1 MISRLT
7 SRIPVRAFALVVI
20 LAAAGYSP
28 RGAAELDLDRVFEP
42 VIALEARVPG
52 DARSADTLGTVRGG
66 TGIIID
72 GSGLVLTIGYLIMEA
87 VEVDLL
93 PNGLGGGRLPA
104 DVVAWDQNTG
114 LGLVRSRQPLAA
126 APMPLGESAPLRSGD
141 AVIAVSWER
150 MDGLLPAVVVE
161 RRVYAG
167 YWEYLLEDAI
177 FVAPIHPGFP
187 GAALI
192 DLQGRL
198 VGIGGFALSDEVD
211 EDEVVGSVFVPID
224 ALKPVLAEL
233 LLDGRPSELRPWI
246 GLYCEEAGGVLRVR
260 RVPAYG
266 PAARAGVQAGDRVV
280 SVAGTR
286 VVSLEDFYRRLWS
299 SVRPGERVLLGLQR
313 GGEPF
318 SMEVKAGDRYSTL
331 RLNYLPR

>member
-1 MISRLT
+1 MFSKLT
-7 SRIPVRAFALVVI
+7 SRVPLRAFALAVI
-20 LAAAGYSP
+20 LAAVGYSP
-28 RGAAELDLDRVFEP
+28 RGAAELDLDRVLAP

-52 DARSADTLGTVRGG
+52 DARTAATLGTVRGG
-66 TGIIID
+66 TGVVID

-114 LGLVRSRQPLAA
+114 LGLVRSRQPLDA

-141 AVIAVSWER
+141 AVIAVSWEG
-150 MDGLLPAVVVE
+150 MAGLLPAVVVE

-246 GLYCEEAGGVLRVR
+246 GLYCEEDGGVLRVR
-260 RVPAYG
+260 RVPSYG
-266 PAARAGVQAGDRVV
+266 PAARAGVQAGDQVV

-299 SVRPGERVLLGLQR
+299 SVRPGERVLLGLER
-313 GGEPF
+313 DGEPI
-318 SMEVKAGDRYSTL
+318 SMEVKAEDRYSNL
-331 RLNYLPR
+331 RLDYPPR